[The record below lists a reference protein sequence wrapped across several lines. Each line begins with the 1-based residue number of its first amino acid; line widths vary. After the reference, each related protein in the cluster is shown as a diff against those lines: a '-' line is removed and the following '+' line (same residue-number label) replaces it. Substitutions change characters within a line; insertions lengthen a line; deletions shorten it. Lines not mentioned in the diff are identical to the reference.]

1 MALASATAPA
11 LAGRIE
17 ALLVAVVSQIT
28 PPVRSGPGRPPILP
42 AAVLWA
48 SLTLGVLRQA
58 SSQRDVWR
66 VAITK
71 DRWPGERIVVSD
83 EAVYRRLAAA
93 DPQAMGTLFTLFT
106 EALVAR
112 TGPAEHAGLAPF
124 ATDVVVLDETTLDQV
139 ARWLPSLRGSP
150 PGSDA
155 LLPGALAGVFDLR
168 RQLWRTI
175 ELRTDPHQNE
185 KVAARALLATLA
197 PGSLVLADLGY
208 FGFPWFDDLT
218 EAKHHWI
225 SRCRAKTSYR
235 TVHVHYQ
242 DETTLDALVWL
253 GANRSDKAKHLVRF
267 VRFHDGTAERT
278 YLTSVRDPRV
288 LPLREI
294 ARLYARRWD
303 IELAVKLVK
312 RELGLALLWSAK
324 PAVIWQQVWAVLL
337 IAQLLQA
344 LRQEIAQ
351 RAEVDP
357 FEVSMALL
365 VRHFPDYAARF
376 PDPITAFV
384 ADGKLMGFIRPSTRL
399 QIRAPTIPLAHLTLP
414 PEALPTER
422 EPRYAGRKCGPNHT
436 NKK

>member
-1 MALASATAPA
+1 MAGEATTGIA
-11 LAGRIE
+11 LVGQIE
-17 ALLVAVVSQIT
+17 ALLVEAAARIT
-28 PPVRSGPGRPPILP
+28 PPARVGPGRPPILP

-58 SSQRDVWR
+58 ASQRDVWR
-66 VAITK
+66 LALAQ

-83 EAVYRRLAAA
+83 EAVYRRLATA
-93 DPQAMGTLFTLFT
+93 DPQAMGTLFSLFT

-112 TGPAEHAGLAPF
+112 TDPAAHQGLAPF
-124 ATDVVVLDETTLDQV
+124 AADVVVLDETTLDQV
-139 ARWLPSLRGSP
+139 ARWGPELRGVP
-150 PGSDA
+150 PGSDR
-155 LLPGALAGVFDLR
+155 LLPGTVAGVFDLR
-168 RQLWRTI
+168 RQLWRTV
-175 ELRTDPHQNE
+175 ELRADPHQNE
-185 KVAARALLATLA
+185 KVAARALLATLT

-208 FGFPWFDDLT
+208 FGFPWFDTLT
-218 EAKHHWI
+218 AAGHHWI

-235 TVHVHYQ
+235 TAHVHYQ
-242 DETTLDALVWL
+242 DATTLDALIWL
-253 GANRSDKAKHLVRF
+253 GAHRSDQAKHLVRL

-324 PAVIWQQVWAVLL
+324 PAVIWQQVWATLL

-344 LRQEIAQ
+344 LRQEIAV
-351 RAEVDP
+351 RAAVDP

-365 VRHFPDYAARF
+365 VRHFPGYARF
-376 PDPITAFV
+376 PDPIAAFV
-384 ADGKLMGFIRPSTRL
+384 ADGRLMGFIRPSTRL
-399 QIRAPTIPLAHLTLP
+399 SIRAPVIPLDHLTLP
-414 PEALPTER
+414 PHDLVTER
-422 EPRYAGRKCGPNHT
+422 APRSAGRKCGPNRT
-436 NKK
+436 NLRK